1 MSSYTIELCEAFG
14 VASVNQLTWA
24 HSVCSVKDLEKALA
38 SDINLIEWDIK
49 MGKYMPTVEIRPGTP
64 TGQQ

>member
-24 HSVCSVKDLEKALA
+24 HSVCSVTDLEKALQ
-38 SDINLIEWDIK
+38 SDVNLIEADIK
-49 MGKYMPTVEIRPGTP
+49 MGKYAPTVELR
-64 TGQQ
+64 